1 MKPEQTQSRLREA
14 APTHH
19 TQKVLHLSSFFFVFG
34 KDEEEE
40 EKQASKKSNKT
51 ADKNIKLHHATAEMG
66 AAEEEDTT
74 RYDILARA
82 SQFYCRASTIAV
94 FFSPV
99 CARARLRCAVCASRK
114 KKLSA

>member
-1 MKPEQTQSRLREA
+1 MKKKKKS
-14 APTHH
+14 
-19 TQKVLHLSSFFFVFG
+19 
-34 KDEEEE
+34 
-40 EKQASKKSNKT
+40 KQASNKT

-94 FFSPV
+94 F
-99 CARARLRCAVCASRK
+99 ARARLRCAVCASRK